1 MESARTFRQRSDGSD
16 ATYAGDRETVRRLRP
31 FQRRTEHCGRHSLC
45 HSADVGVPWG
55 PATCCRGLL
64 RGRPWYRQGAIELSQ
79 PGCCGLRTSC
89 PHAIRTS
96 QVPGHEAVKEVN
108 PMKFRWLIPLAILV
122 PLRLSA
128 TDAPVGARVATI
140 TVNPKEIT
148 VLHLRPD
155 FESTIRMPEEVTSV
169 ILGSPGEFKAEHNE
183 GEPEY
188 VYVKPITKQA
198 AQSNLLIATKSGQHV
213 TLELVSDSTGIP
225 NQSQPV
231 DFLIEYRS
239 ARSFLISAESGAPA
253 MPAAAGMVPAHES
266 SGRDTGP
273 ELSPLSNL
281 DEEFR
286 QQQKVNAP
294 KWTKWEDKQIETS
307 ICDMRQWSNE
317 TVIAYSVLNTSDQP
331 VEIVPPQIQITGRT
345 ASKKKKKEGKGII
358 SDQLEIRDYRL
369 SATRLE
375 PGGRADGVVVFDR
388 PNFKESTEKLFLQIA
403 QADQVDRPILI
414 RLPFT
419 PPISGDSK

>member
-1 MESARTFRQRSDGSD
+1 
-16 ATYAGDRETVRRLRP
+16 
-31 FQRRTEHCGRHSLC
+31 
-45 HSADVGVPWG
+45 
-55 PATCCRGLL
+55 
-64 RGRPWYRQGAIELSQ
+64 
-79 PGCCGLRTSC
+79 
-89 PHAIRTS
+89 
-96 QVPGHEAVKEVN
+96 
-108 PMKFRWLIPLAILV
+108 MKLRWLIPIALLI

-128 TDAPVGARVATI
+128 TDATVGARVATI
-140 TVNPKEIT
+140 TINPKEIT
-148 VLHLRPD
+148 VLHLRPE

-213 TLELVSDSTGIP
+213 TLELVSDGTGIP

-239 ARSFLISAESGAPA
+239 ARSFLISSDSGTST
-253 MPAAAGMVPAHES
+253 MPAAPDKVPAHEINS
-266 SGRDTGP
+266 ADAGSG
-273 ELSPLSNL
+273 SAPLSSL
-281 DEEFR
+281 DEEFK

-294 KWTKWEDKQIETS
+294 KWTKWQDKQIETS
-307 ICDMRQWSNE
+307 IGDMRQLSNE
-317 TVIAYSVLNTSDQP
+317 TVISYSILNSSDQP
-331 VEIVPPQIQITGRT
+331 VEIVPPQIQITGRKS
-345 ASKKKKKEGKGII
+345 AKKKKEGEGII

-419 PPISGDSK
+419 PPISSDGK

>member
-1 MESARTFRQRSDGSD
+1 MKLSWFILIA
-16 ATYAGDRETVRRLRP
+16 
-31 FQRRTEHCGRHSLC
+31 
-45 HSADVGVPWG
+45 
-55 PATCCRGLL
+55 LL
-64 RGRPWYRQGAIELSQ
+64 I
-79 PGCCGLRTSC
+79 
-89 PHAIRTS
+89 
-96 QVPGHEAVKEVN
+96 
-108 PMKFRWLIPLAILV
+108 

-128 TDAPVGARVATI
+128 TDATVGARVATI
-140 TVNPKEIT
+140 TINPREIT
-148 VLHLRPD
+148 VLHLRPE

-183 GEPEY
+183 GEPDY

-198 AQSNLLIATKSGQHV
+198 AQSNLLIATRSGQHV
-213 TLELVSDSTGIP
+213 TLELVSDGTGIP

-239 ARSFLISAESGAPA
+239 ARSFLISEDSGAPA
-253 MPAAAGMVPAHES
+253 MPVAAGKVPAHES

-273 ELSPLSNL
+273 ESWPLSNL
-281 DEEFR
+281 DEEFQ

-307 ICDMRQWSNE
+307 IGDMRQWSNQ
-317 TVIAYSVLNTSDQP
+317 TVISYSILNSSDQP
-331 VEIVPPQIQITGRT
+331 AEIVPPQIQITGRS
-345 ASKKKKKEGKGII
+345 AAKRKKKKNEEKGII

>member
-1 MESARTFRQRSDGSD
+1 
-16 ATYAGDRETVRRLRP
+16 
-31 FQRRTEHCGRHSLC
+31 
-45 HSADVGVPWG
+45 
-55 PATCCRGLL
+55 
-64 RGRPWYRQGAIELSQ
+64 
-79 PGCCGLRTSC
+79 
-89 PHAIRTS
+89 
-96 QVPGHEAVKEVN
+96 
-108 PMKFRWLIPLAILV
+108 MKPCWFIPIAFLIPLH
-122 PLRLSA
+122 LSA
-128 TDAPVGARVATI
+128 TDTQVGARVATVTI
-140 TVNPKEIT
+140 NPREIT
-148 VLHLRPD
+148 VLHLRPE

-169 ILGSPGEFKAEHNE
+169 ILGSPGDFKAEHNE

-213 TLELVSDSTGIP
+213 TLELVSDGASAP

-239 ARSFLISAESGAPA
+239 ARSFLISSDSWSPATPAE
-253 MPAAAGMVPAHES
+253 AGKVAAHETRVGDAD
-266 SGRDTGP
+266 SGSTP
-273 ELSPLSNL
+273 ISNL

-294 KWTKWEDKQIETS
+294 KWTKWADKQIETS
-307 ICDMRQWSNE
+307 ICDVRQWSNE
-317 TVIAYSVLNTSDQP
+317 TVIAYSVLNNSDQP
-331 VEIVPPQIQITGRT
+331 VEIVPPQIQITGRKAT
-345 ASKKKKKEGKGII
+345 KKKKKEGKGII

-375 PGGRADGVVVFDR
+375 AGERADGVVVFDR

-419 PPISGDSK
+419 PPISGNGK

>member
-1 MESARTFRQRSDGSD
+1 MKPCWFIPIA
-16 ATYAGDRETVRRLRP
+16 
-31 FQRRTEHCGRHSLC
+31 
-45 HSADVGVPWG
+45 
-55 PATCCRGLL
+55 LL
-64 RGRPWYRQGAIELSQ
+64 L
-79 PGCCGLRTSC
+79 
-89 PHAIRTS
+89 
-96 QVPGHEAVKEVN
+96 
-108 PMKFRWLIPLAILV
+108 

-128 TDAPVGARVATI
+128 TDTQVGARVATI
-140 TVNPKEIT
+140 TINPREIT
-148 VLHLRPD
+148 VLHLRPE

-213 TLELVSDSTGIP
+213 TLELVSDGANAP

-239 ARSFLISAESGAPA
+239 ARSFLISSDSWSPATPAE
-253 MPAAAGMVPAHES
+253 AGKVAAHETRVGYAGLGS
-266 SGRDTGP
+266 
-273 ELSPLSNL
+273 SPLSNL

-307 ICDMRQWSNE
+307 ICDARQWSNE
-317 TVIAYSVLNTSDQP
+317 TVIAYSVLNNSDQP
-331 VEIVPPQIQITGRT
+331 VEIVPPQIQITGRKAT
-345 ASKKKKKEGKGII
+345 KKKKKEGKGII

-375 PGGRADGVVVFDR
+375 AGERAGGVVVFDR

-419 PPISGDSK
+419 PPISGNGK